1 MDEESQESQIAPRGE
16 QLVPSSNSRPREVAR
31 VALPTPAGEFEARA
45 LACPSGFVYLALV
58 KGELAD
64 GGPVLT
70 RLHSECLVGD
80 ALGSLRCDCGVQL
93 RTALR
98 IIASEGRGLLLYA
111 TGHEGRGIGLI
122 NKFKA
127 YVLQDEGVDTIDANR
142 HLGLADDARDYS
154 EAAACLDLLGAPAV
168 RLLTNNPHKAA
179 SLRQAGVDVDEVI
192 GLPTSPH
199 FRNVGYLNTK
209 QRRMGH
215 TRPAGPRVPAIA
227 AQALDVG
234 VLLGTV
240 SSHAKRPYVV
250 LKYAQTLD
258 GRIAT
263 ETGDSKWISG
273 EAERRASHAL
283 RAACDA
289 VLVGVGTVI
298 ADDPQLTVRL
308 VPGSSPIRVVL
319 DSTLR
324 LPSDAKVLDD
334 GASTLLATTERSSVE
349 RRRQLQ
355 ARGVGVRIV
364 DPEPP
369 WGVSLAGTLALLRDA
384 GVRSLL
390 VEGGAAVITSFLR
403 ARLVDRLVVGIA
415 STILGAGTEAVGDL
429 SIARV
434 SEGLRLTRRSVH
446 ALEDDVLFAC
456 DVA

>member
-1 MDEESQESQIAPRGE
+1 
-16 QLVPSSNSRPREVAR
+16 LPREVAR
-31 VALPTPAGEFEARA
+31 VPLPTPAGEFDARA

-58 KGELAD
+58 KGELGD
-64 GGPVLT
+64 GGSVLT

-98 IIASEGRGLLLYA
+98 AIAAEGRGVLLYA
-111 TGHEGRGIGLI
+111 TGHEGRGIGLL

-127 YVLQDEGVDTIDANR
+127 YVLQDEGLDTLDANR
-142 HLGLADDARDYS
+142 HLGLAADARDYG
-154 EAAACLDLLGAPAV
+154 EAAACLDLLGIRSV
-168 RLLTNNPHKAA
+168 RLLTNNPHKEA
-179 SLRQAGVDVDEVI
+179 SLRGAGIEVEEII

-199 FRNVGYLNTK
+199 FRNADYLTTK

-215 TRPAGPRVPAIA
+215 TKPSGPGVPPVAPE
-227 AQALDVG
+227 ALDVG
-234 VLLGTV
+234 ALLGPLE
-240 SSHAKRPYVV
+240 SHASRPYVV

-263 ETGDSKWISG
+263 RTGDSKWISG
-273 EAERRASHAL
+273 EAERRVSHAL

-308 VPGSSPIRVVL
+308 VAGSSPIRIVL

-324 LPSDAKVLDD
+324 LPSDAKVLD
-334 GASTLLATTERSSVE
+334 ATALTVLATTDRSSVE

-355 ARGVGVRIV
+355 ARGVAVHVV

-369 WGVSLAGTLALLRDA
+369 WGVDLAGTLALLRAA
-384 GVRSLL
+384 GVESLL

-403 ARLVDRLVVGIA
+403 ARLVDRVVVGIA
-415 STILGAGTEAVGDL
+415 PTILGAGTEAVGDL
-429 SIARV
+429 SVSRV
-434 SEGLRLTRRSVH
+434 SEGVRLTRRSIH
-446 ALEDDVLFAC
+446 AVDDDVLLAC
-456 DVA
+456 DVS